1 MLAFWKIKFVILLVK
16 VILMTLEPSHTFLRR
31 AELKGENTVDDV
43 ITLVMLHVYNLWIR
57 KPFQKRSVDQ
67 IIEVVFINLNR
78 SRIFSVNFTT
88 SSHTQKLRK

>member
-57 KPFQKRSVDQ
+57 KPFQKRFQ
-67 IIEVVFINLNR
+67 IRLLKLYLSTSIVAGYFR
-78 SRIFSVNFTT
+78 SILQLHHIHRS
-88 SSHTQKLRK
+88 